1 MAFNTDF
8 TKRDLVLND
17 LIRWFYEDMNYKVP
31 GIGQLDRVRSE
42 FKIML
47 SFYFILTCIYIYMLL
62 CEQNYNNTGTTIY
75 TSLISLKL
83 VSYRTS
89 TILKHDN

>member
-47 SFYFILTCIYIYMLL
+47 SFYFILTCIYIYI
-62 CEQNYNNTGTTIY
+62 CYY
-75 TSLISLKL
+75 
-83 VSYRTS
+83 VSKIIIILAPQS
-89 TILKHDN
+89 TRH